1 MKALALGVAASLAHL
16 TGPLLR
22 ADEAADVASQRPLR
36 KAVIQKLTPE
46 QIQARREQ
54 AARRFAAARERARA
68 GAPGG
73 LDVPA
78 DTCPA
83 ATPETAT
90 LPFGP
95 VSDTTIGMT
104 NDYEPANSTTL
115 TCSAPTNCTGR
126 PTGRGEVYLGTG
138 WGPDKAYHIRTDANC
153 TLTIDVVAPNTGP
166 TAADLGLLVY
176 QTQCTDDLVNCACAS
191 DNDFPGNSDPPDPT
205 SLNTEEVVLDAL
217 ANTDYFIIIDGY
229 SSWDGISPP
238 PTSGDAGPFTLGIT
252 GSGCNLVT
260 PPSQYFTVTPCR
272 VIDTRNANGT
282 YGGPPLAAGA
292 DRTFPIAGQCGV
304 PATAT
309 AVMINATVV
318 FPTANGNIRIF
329 PTGAPVPTV
338 SAINFAANQTRGNNG
353 IFNLDSLGQFT
364 THLAPTGFTH
374 FVVDVVGYFQ

>member
-1 MKALALGVAASLAHL
+1 LS
-16 TGPLLR
+16 
-22 ADEAADVASQRPLR
+22 
-36 KAVIQKLTPE
+36 
-46 QIQARREQ
+46 
-54 AARRFAAARERARA
+54 
-68 GAPGG
+68 
-73 LDVPA
+73 
-78 DTCPA
+78 
-83 ATPETAT
+83 
-90 LPFGP
+90 
-95 VSDTTIGMT
+95 
-104 NDYEPANSTTL
+104 
-115 TCSAPTNCTGR
+115 
-126 PTGRGEVYLGTG
+126 
-138 WGPDKAYHIRTDANC
+138 
-153 TLTIDVVAPNTGP
+153 
-166 TAADLGLLVY
+166 LLVF
-176 QTQCTDDLVNCACAS
+176 QAQCTDDLVDCACAS
-191 DNDFPGNSDPPDPT
+191 DSGFPGNTDPNG
-205 SLNTEEVVLDAL
+205 NTEGVVLDAV

-229 SSWDGISPP
+229 SSAEAPP
-238 PTSGDAGPFTLGIT
+238 GDAGPFTLGIT

-260 PPSQYFTVTPCR
+260 PPSQYFTLTPCR

-304 PATAT
+304 PANAS